1 MGLFQHVCLGRRAAV
16 LPYDGRIDRPAG
28 HGVPDDNRS
37 AFMVKAKAAD
47 IFRSGSGQHDR
58 LPDGKAERIP
68 QFLRVM
74 FDPARA
80 RIKLRDLAVTM

>member
-1 MGLFQHVCLGRRAAV
+1 
-16 LPYDGRIDRPAG
+16 
-28 HGVPDDNRS
+28 
-37 AFMVKAKAAD
+37 MVKAKAAD

-74 FDPARA
+74 FDPAGA
-80 RIKLRDLAVTM
+80 RIKLRDLAVTMCSHIQDPSNRIAVTPVVPWSIPR